1 MYRNVIND
9 LAAWYEEPRKRILYL
24 KGAHGVGKTWTMID
38 FATAFFDGYRIID
51 LSVRNELKA
60 ILSMNMPP
68 ESIAQELDEYL
79 KKHFDGIDFTKN
91 LLIFDQVQDIPFCG
105 EIFYYYGKL
114 HRNYAICL
122 ICSSMVITEFEYHHK
137 DVFNII
143 RMRPMTFD
151 EYLIANKAT
160 PILTAI
166 ENSKSV
172 PLNSIEEKTVL
183 DMLRDYMVVGGMPGI
198 VKNYIKEKDFS
209 IVRKMQL
216 DTIKEYEDLIRSS
229 FSPAISSRCK
239 RIWKSIPKQL
249 NKDNK
254 KFMYCLIEENARSRE
269 YADAAF
275 NLCNLGLARKLP
287 RLKKC
292 TLPLENNVDYKAYQ
306 LFLLDHGLLRA
317 IYGLP
322 CDQETP
328 IEQIFEE
335 ENGAIA
341 YQYIFQEL
349 SNKVGTV
356 YYWVSKATA
365 RVPFVYEGG
374 STVVPVDVR
383 FTHNSKAQN
392 IRTFKNQ
399 NLTSELSI
407 NISLEQVSINNSV
420 FNIPAYGIWNM

>member
-1 MYRNVIND
+1 MYRNVINS

-24 KGAHGVGKTWTMID
+24 KGAHGVGKTWTITD

-51 LSVRNELKA
+51 LSVRKELKN
-60 ILSMNMPP
+60 ILTMDIPV
-68 ESIAQELDEYL
+68 ESIALAIDEYV
-79 KKHFDGIDFTKN
+79 KKHFDGVDFTKN
-91 LLIFDQVQDIPFCG
+91 LLIIDQVQNIPFCG
-105 EIFYYYGKL
+105 EIFYHYGKL
-114 HRNYAICL
+114 HRNHVICL
-122 ICSSMVITEFEYHHK
+122 IGSSMAITEFEYHHK

-160 PILTAI
+160 PIVSAI

-172 PLNSIEEKTVL
+172 PLNPVEENTVL
-183 DMLRDYMVVGGMPGI
+183 AMLRDYMITGGMPAI
-198 VKNYIKEKDFS
+198 VKNFIENKDFS
-209 IVRKMQL
+209 LVRRMQL
-216 DTIKEYEDLIRSS
+216 DMINNYEWLIRSS
-229 FSPAISSRCK
+229 FSPAMATRCR

-254 KFMYCLIEENARSRE
+254 KFMYRLVEENARSRE

-287 RLKKC
+287 RLKDC
-292 TLPLENNVDYKAYQ
+292 SLPLENHVDNKSFQ

-317 IYGLP
+317 LYNLP
-322 CDQETP
+322 CDQDTP
-328 IEQIFEE
+328 IDRIFGE

-341 YQYIFQEL
+341 CQYIFQEL
-349 SNKVGTV
+349 SNKVGSV
-356 YYWVSKATA
+356 YYWISKATA

-374 STVVPVDVR
+374 HTVVPVDIR
-383 FTHNSKAQN
+383 FTHNNKAQN
-392 IRTFKNQ
+392 IKTFKNQ

-420 FNIPAYGIWNM
+420 FNIPAYGLWNM